1 MESQYYILLLVFGV
15 AILVGMAIGALIVT
29 VRQQKVHTAQREEL
43 VALRTTLD
51 NERTSQQE
59 KAIAVEQVRE
69 QLSSTF
75 TVLSSQALSRNNE
88 EFLRLAAENLKQLHV
103 QAQGELGKREQA
115 IESMIKP
122 IREALNKTEQQI
134 LHIEKDRKEAYGALN
149 KHLENMTLTQQ
160 ALRDETR
167 NLVQALRRPEIR
179 GQWGELTLRRLVELA
194 GMLEHCDFVTQESV
208 RTDEQL
214 SRPDMIIRLPG
225 NRQIIV
231 DVKTPLDA
239 YLSAVE
245 AKDDATRAA
254 ELQHHARK
262 VRERVR
268 ELATKSYWKQFS
280 NTPDFVVL
288 FIPGDQFL
296 AAALD
301 IDRALLEDAL
311 QQRVILATPTSL
323 VALLRA
329 IAYGWRQESL
339 AENAEQ
345 LRELGE
351 DLFQRLGTFA
361 DHLGKIGRSLET
373 SVNHYNNAV
382 ASFDSRLLP
391 AGRRFVEMGVQAKRP
406 LERIEPITQQARALV
421 LEETSPNAS

>member
-1 MESQYYILLLVFGV
+1 MESLYYTFILVFSV
-15 AILVGMAIGALIVT
+15 AMLIGMAVGALVVT
-29 VRQQKVHTAQREEL
+29 LRNQKANVAQRDEL
-43 VALRTTLD
+43 VMLRTTLE
-51 NERTSQQE
+51 NERNSYQQ
-59 KAIAVEQVRE
+59 KAAAIEQVQQ
-69 QLSSTF
+69 QLTNTF
-75 TVLSSQALSRNNE
+75 TALSSQALSRNNE
-88 EFLRLAAENLKQLHV
+88 EFLRLAAENLKQLHI
-103 QAQGELGKREQA
+103 QAQGDLGKREQA
-115 IESMIKP
+115 IEAMIKP
-122 IREALNKTEQQI
+122 IREALNKTEQQMT
-134 LHIEKDRKEAYGALN
+134 HIEKDRKEAYGALH
-149 KHLENMTLTQQ
+149 KQLESMSLSQQ

-208 RTDEQL
+208 RNEEQTL
-214 SRPDMIIRLPG
+214 RPDMIIRLPG

-239 YLSAVE
+239 YLSAIE
-245 AKDDATRAA
+245 AKDDITRTA

-268 ELATKSYWKQFS
+268 ELAAKSYWKQFS
-280 NTPDFVVL
+280 NTPDFVIL

-311 QQRVILATPTSL
+311 QMRVILATPTSL

-345 LRELGE
+345 LRVVGE

-361 DHLGKIGRSLET
+361 EHLGKIGRSLET
-373 SVNHYNNAV
+373 SVTHYNNAV

-391 AGRRFVEMGVQAKRP
+391 SGRRFVEMGLQAKRP
-406 LERIEPITQQARALV
+406 LERIEPITQQPRAIV
-421 LEETSPNAS
+421 VEESATDAS